1 MNNSI
6 QISAL
11 ILAGGRS
18 SRMDGH
24 DKGLLKLLDRPMID
38 YVIER
43 LKPQV
48 GHILISANRHL
59 EQYRKLGYK
68 VLVDD
73 YNDYR
78 GPLAG
83 MARGLAQSNTDYLLT
98 VPCDGP
104 LLPTDIAARMLH
116 YAIQK
121 QAKAVLVFDGQY
133 KQPTYNLIHKDLGV
147 QLNQS
152 LVNNEHKLGKWLMDN
167 GAVKL
172 DYSDQKSAF
181 LNINTPDD
189 LRLLNQALIID

>member
-18 SRMDGH
+18 SRMDGY

-48 GHILISANRHL
+48 GQILISANRHL
-59 EQYRKLGYK
+59 EQYREFGYE

-83 MARGLAQSNTDYLLT
+83 MARGLAQSDTDYLLT

-104 LLPTDIAARMLH
+104 LLPTDIAGRMLH
-116 YAIQK
+116 YAIQN

-133 KQPTYNLIHKDLGV
+133 KQPTYNLIHKDLAA

-152 LVNNEHKLGKWLMDN
+152 LMNNEHKLGKWLMDN
-167 GAVKL
+167 GAVRL
-172 DYSDQKSAF
+172 DYSDQQAAF

-189 LRLLNQALIID
+189 LCLLGKALKVN